1 MQTFNKKTMKK
12 IISIFV
18 LLIFIF
24 SCTDLTEELNDTV
37 TADVAK
43 AAGDTESLL
52 TSAYQALRPFNT
64 QDNIYVTQSHVT
76 DEMAGP
82 TRGGDWDDAGI
93 WRQLH
98 LHTWSSSHPYI
109 AAGYTTLLSG
119 IFRSTQVL
127 DFNPTPE
134 QAAEARFLR
143 AFFSFH
149 AEDNFGIVLGREPGE
164 NLTDPPS
171 ITLKRA
177 DGIDFVISELE
188 EILST
193 LPTNVSAGKA
203 SRNAGNFLLAKAY
216 LNRAVYKASDP
227 ETNAASKGPFSFD
240 AADMN
245 KVIAACDAIMASG
258 EYELATTYFD
268 NFSPT
273 NSNDSSEN
281 IFVGVN
287 ERGNNTSNTHS
298 RWHMTLH
305 YNTEPSGWNGFVTL
319 ADLYESFA
327 PGDQRLKY
335 TPPYFAGN
343 TGLNAGFNVGPQVN
357 KSGNPIMKR
366 DTPGQLSFST
376 DFSLTNSTEEKGI
389 RLIKYPMDFVNN
401 DQPGNDY
408 VFFRYADVLLMKAE
422 AILRGGSATLGDT
435 PLSLVNDIRTIRGAT
450 AMTSVDLTALLA
462 ERRRELYWEGWRRN
476 DQIRFGTYLNAAYE
490 KPASTETY
498 LLFPIPP
505 SALSSNP
512 NLKQNPGY

>member
-1 MQTFNKKTMKK
+1 MKK
-12 IISIFV
+12 LISIFV

-43 AAGDTESLL
+43 DAADTESLL
-52 TSAYQALRPFNT
+52 TSAYQALRPFNAV
-64 QDNIYVTQSHVT
+64 DNIYVCQSHVT

-98 LHTWSSSHPYI
+98 THTWSSSHSYI
-109 AAGYTTLLSG
+109 ANGYTSLLSG

-127 DFNPTPE
+127 EFNPSAE
-134 QAAEARFLR
+134 QAAEAKFLR

-164 NLTDPPS
+164 NLTEPPS

-188 EILST
+188 EILGT
-193 LPTNVSAGKA
+193 LPTNVSAGRA
-203 SRNAGNFLLAKAY
+203 SRNAANFLLAKAY
-216 LNRAVYKASDP
+216 LNRAVYKATNT
-227 ETNAASKGPFSFD
+227 ETNAASAGPFSFD
-240 AADMN
+240 VADMN

-258 EYELATTYFD
+258 EYALDTNYFD

-273 NSNDSSEN
+273 NSDDSSEN
-281 IFVGVN
+281 IFVGLN
-287 ERGNNTSNTHS
+287 ERGNNTSGSHS
-298 RWHMTLH
+298 KWHMTLH
-305 YNTEPSGWNGFVTL
+305 YNNEPSGWNGFVTL
-319 ADLYESFA
+319 ADLYDSYGS
-327 PGDQRLKY
+327 GDQRLSS
-335 TPPYFAGN
+335 TPASFAGN
-343 TGLNAGFNVGPQVN
+343 TGLNAGFNLGQAFDKN
-357 KSGNPIMKR
+357 GNPLEDRNSNPLIFTKE
-366 DTPGQLSFST
+366 
-376 DFSLTNSTEEKGI
+376 FSLTNSNEVNGI
-389 RLIKYPMDFVNN
+389 RVIKYPPDYVNN

-422 AILRGGSATLGDT
+422 AILRGGTATGGDT
-435 PLSLVNDIRTIRGAT
+435 PLSLVNQIRTIRGASILV
-450 AMTSVDLTALLA
+450 SVDLTELLA

-476 DQIRFGTYLNAAYE
+476 DQIRFGTYLNAAQE

-505 SALSSNP
+505 AALSSNP
-512 NLKQNPGY
+512 NLQQNPGY

>member
-43 AAGDTESLL
+43 DAADTESLL
-52 TSAYQALRPFNT
+52 TSAYQAVRAFNT
-64 QDNIYVTQSHVT
+64 QDRIYVTESHVT

-98 LHTWSSSHPYI
+98 THSWSSSHPYI
-109 AAGYTTLLSG
+109 ANGYTDLLSG

-127 DFNPTPE
+127 EFNPSAE

-149 AEDNFGIVLGREPGE
+149 AEDKFGIVLGREPGE

-171 ITLKRA
+171 ITLLRS

-188 EILST
+188 EIIND
-193 LPTNVSAGKA
+193 LPTNVSAGRA
-203 SRNAGNFLLAKAY
+203 SENAAHFLLAKSY
-216 LNRAVYKASDP
+216 LNRAVYKATNP
-227 ETNAASKGPFSFD
+227 ETNAASKGPFTFS
-240 AADMN
+240 AADMD
-245 KVIAACDAIMASG
+245 KVIAACDAIIGSN

-273 NSNDSSEN
+273 NSDDSSEN
-281 IFVGVN
+281 IFVGLN
-287 ERGNNTSNTHS
+287 ERGNNTTNTHS

-305 YNTEPSGWNGFVTL
+305 YNNTPSGWNGFVTL
-319 ADLYESFA
+319 ADLYDSFG
-327 PGDQRLKY
+327 PTDQRLKY

-343 TGLNAGFNVGPQVN
+343 TGLNAGFNVGQSFDKN
-357 KSGNPIMKR
+357 GNPLEDRNGNPLAFTKE
-366 DTPGQLSFST
+366 
-376 DFSLTNSTEEKGI
+376 FSLTNSNEVQGI
-389 RLIKYPMDFVNN
+389 RVIKYTPDFVNN

-422 AILRGGSATLGDT
+422 AILRGGTPTLGDT
-435 PLSLVNDIRTIRGAT
+435 ALSLVNDIRTIRGAT
-450 AMTSVDLTALLA
+450 PMTSVDLTALLA

-476 DQIRFGTYLNAAYE
+476 DQIRFGTFLNAAQE

-505 SALSSNP
+505 DALSSNP
-512 NLKQNPGY
+512 NLRQNPGY

>member
-1 MQTFNKKTMKK
+1 MKK

-37 TADVAK
+37 TADVARDL
-43 AAGDTESLL
+43 ADTETLL
-52 TSAYQALRPFNT
+52 TTAYQALRAFNT
-64 QDNIYVTQSHVT
+64 QDRIYVTESHVT

-98 LHTWSSSHPYI
+98 LHNWSSSHPYI
-109 AAGYTTLLSG
+109 ANGYTDLLTG

-127 DFNPTPE
+127 EFGPSAE
-134 QAAEARFLR
+134 QEAEARFLR

-149 AEDNFGIVLGREPGE
+149 AVDKFGIVLGREPGE
-164 NLTDPPS
+164 NLTEPPS

-188 EILST
+188 EIMGS
-193 LPTNVSAGKA
+193 LPTNVSAGRA
-203 SRNAGNFLLAKAY
+203 SKNAANFLLAKAY
-216 LNRAVYKASDP
+216 LNKAVYKATDP
-227 ETNAASKGPFSFD
+227 ETNAASAGPFSFD
-240 AADMN
+240 AGDMN
-245 KVIAACDAIMASG
+245 KVIAACDAIMGSN
-258 EYELATTYFD
+258 EYSLDTNYFD

-273 NSNDSSEN
+273 NSDDSSEN
-281 IFVGVN
+281 IFVGLN
-287 ERGNNTSNTHS
+287 NRGNNTTNTHS

-305 YNTEPSGWNGFVTL
+305 YNNNPSGWNGFVTL
-319 ADLYESFA
+319 ADLYDSFES
-327 PGDQRLKY
+327 GDQRLNT
-335 TPPYFAGN
+335 TPAYFAGN
-343 TGLNAGFNVGPQVN
+343 TGLNAGFNEGQSYDKN
-357 KSGNPIMKR
+357 GNPLQDR
-366 DTPGQLSFST
+366 NGNPLSFT
-376 DFSLTNSTEEKGI
+376 KEFSLTNSGETEGV
-389 RLIKYPMDFVNN
+389 RVIKYTPDFVNN

-422 AILRGGSATLGDT
+422 AILRGGSATGGDT
-435 PLSLVNDIRTIRGAT
+435 ALSLVNDIRTIRGAS
-450 AMTSVDLTALLA
+450 ALGSIDLIELLA

-476 DQIRFGTYLNAAYE
+476 DQIRFGTYLNAAQE

-505 SALSSNP
+505 DALSSNP